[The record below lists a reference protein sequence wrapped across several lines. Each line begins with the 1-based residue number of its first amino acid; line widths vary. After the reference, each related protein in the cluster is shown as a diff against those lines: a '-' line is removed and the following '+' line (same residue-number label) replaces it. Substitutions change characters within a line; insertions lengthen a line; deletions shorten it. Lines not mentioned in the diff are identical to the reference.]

1 MDPVETITETI
12 TQPGFIEQF
21 LIPWGIRILV
31 ALAIWF
37 IGKWIAGK
45 ITAAMK
51 KLMAKGG
58 MDDMLVQFLGNIL
71 DTLLLIAVII
81 AALDHLGLQTTSL
94 LAIFGAAGLA
104 VGLALKDSL
113 SNFSSGVMLILFRPF
128 KVGDFIEAAGVA
140 GTVEEVRIFST
151 LIKTPDNRQI
161 IIPNGQIYGG
171 TIINVSAKPTRRID
185 LVFGIGYGDDI
196 RKAKELI
203 AGIMEQDA
211 RILKEPA
218 PAIALGEL
226 GDSSV
231 NINVRPWVNSG
242 DYWPVRADLLENVK
256 LAFDSNGISIPFP
269 QRDVH
274 LHEVKSA

>member
-1 MDPVETITETI
+1 MDPLDTI

-21 LIPWGIRILV
+21 LIPWAIRLLV
-31 ALAIWF
+31 AIAIWI

-45 ITAAMK
+45 ITATLK

-71 DTLLLIAVII
+71 YTLLLIAVVI

-203 AGIMEQDA
+203 AGIMEKDE
-211 RILKEPA
+211 RILKDPA
-218 PAIALGEL
+218 PAIVLGEL

-274 LHEVKSA
+274 LYEAKSA

>member
-1 MDPVETITETI
+1 MEPLEII
-12 TQPGFIEQF
+12 TQPGFVEQYA
-21 LIPWGIRILV
+21 IPWTLRILV
-31 ALAIWF
+31 ALLIWF
-37 IGKWIAGK
+37 IGKWIAGR
-45 ITAAMK
+45 ITSVVK
-51 KLMAKGG
+51 KVMIKTG
-58 MDDMLVQFLGNIL
+58 MDQMLVQFLGNIL
-71 DTLLLIAVII
+71 YTLLLIAVII

-128 KVGDFIEAAGVA
+128 KVGDFIEAAGTA
-140 GTVEEVRIFST
+140 GVVEEVRIFST
-151 LIKTPDNRQI
+151 MIRSGDNRQI
-161 IIPNGQIYGG
+161 IIPNGQSYGG
-171 TIINVSAKPTRRID
+171 TIVYVSAKPTRRID

-196 RKAKELI
+196 KKAKQII
-203 AGIMEQDA
+203 AEVIAADE
-211 RILKEPA
+211 RILKDPA
-218 PAIALGEL
+218 PGIALGEL

-231 NINVRPWVNSG
+231 DINVRPWVNTP

-256 LAFDSNGISIPFP
+256 LAFDANGISIPFP

>member
-1 MDPVETITETI
+1 MDPLDTI
-12 TQPGFIEQF
+12 TQPGFIEMF
-21 LIPWGIRILV
+21 LLPWTIRILV
-31 ALAIWF
+31 AVAIWF
-37 IGKWIAGK
+37 IGKWVAGK
-45 ITAAMK
+45 ATVTLK
-51 KLMAKGG
+51 KLMRRTG
-58 MDDMLVQFLGNIL
+58 MDDMLVQFLGNIFYA
-71 DTLLLIAVII
+71 LLLIAVLI

-128 KVGDFIEAAGVA
+128 KVGDYIEAAGVA

-151 LIKTPDNRQI
+151 FIKTPDNRQI

-171 TIINVSAKPTRRID
+171 TIVNVSAKPTRRVD

-203 AGIMEQDA
+203 AGIMEKDE
-211 RILKEPA
+211 RILKDPA
-218 PAIALGEL
+218 PAIVLGEL

>member
-1 MDPVETITETI
+1 MDPLDTI
-12 TQPGFIEQF
+12 TQPGFIEMF
-21 LIPWGIRILV
+21 LLPWTIRILV
-31 ALAIWF
+31 AVAIWF
-37 IGKWIAGK
+37 IGKWVAGK
-45 ITAAMK
+45 ATVTLK
-51 KLMAKGG
+51 KLMRRTG
-58 MDDMLVQFLGNIL
+58 MDDMLVQFLGNIFYA
-71 DTLLLIAVII
+71 LLLIAVLI

-128 KVGDFIEAAGVA
+128 KVGDYIEAAGVA

-171 TIINVSAKPTRRID
+171 TIVNVSAKPTRRVD
-185 LVFGIGYGDDI
+185 LVFGIGYDDDI

-203 AGIMEQDA
+203 SAIMDQDE
-211 RILKEPA
+211 RILKDPA
-218 PAIALGEL
+218 PAITLGEL

-242 DYWPVRADLLENVK
+242 DYWPVRADLLENIK

-274 LHEVKSA
+274 LYEVKSA

>member
-1 MDPVETITETI
+1 MTAAPASEDTTPALA
-12 TQPGFIEQF
+12 PGS
-21 LIPWGIRILV
+21 RILV
-31 ALAIWF
+31 V
-37 IGKWIAGK
+37 
-45 ITAAMK
+45 
-51 KLMAKGG
+51 
-58 MDDMLVQFLGNIL
+58 DDVEVTRRVLCEH
-71 DTLLLIAVII
+71 
-81 AALDHLGLQTTSL
+81 LDHLGLQTTSL

-128 KVGDFIEAAGVA
+128 KVGDFIEAAGTA
-140 GTVEEVRIFST
+140 GVVEEVRIFST
-151 LIKTPDNRQI
+151 MIRSGDNRQI

-171 TIINVSAKPTRRID
+171 TIVNVSAKPTRRID

-196 RKAKELI
+196 KKAKQII
-203 AGIMEQDA
+203 AEVIAADE
-211 RILKEPA
+211 RILKDPA
-218 PAIALGEL
+218 PGIALGEL

-231 NINVRPWVNSG
+231 DINVRPWVNTP

-256 LAFDSNGISIPFP
+256 LAFDANGISIPFP

>member
-1 MDPVETITETI
+1 MDPLDTI
-12 TQPGFIEQF
+12 TQPGFIEMF
-21 LIPWGIRILV
+21 LLPWTIRILV
-31 ALAIWF
+31 AVAIWF
-37 IGKWIAGK
+37 IGKWVAGK
-45 ITAAMK
+45 ATVTLK
-51 KLMAKGG
+51 KLMRRTG
-58 MDDMLVQFLGNIL
+58 MDDMLVQFLGNIFYA
-71 DTLLLIAVII
+71 LLLIAVLI

-128 KVGDFIEAAGVA
+128 KVGDYIEAAGVA

-171 TIINVSAKPTRRID
+171 TIVNVSAKPTRRVD
-185 LVFGIGYGDDI
+185 LVFGIGYDDDI

-203 AGIMEQDA
+203 SAIMDQDE
-211 RILKEPA
+211 RILKDPA

-242 DYWPVRADLLENVK
+242 DYWPVRADLLENIK

-274 LHEVKSA
+274 LYEVKSA